1 MIKKLSYLLVAMMLL
16 PFASTVFAEDR
27 IAEGKAIAYD
37 RKKGNCLACH
47 AMDDGELAGL
57 VGPPL
62 MMMQMRFPDKAE
74 LRAQVAD
81 PTIRNPA
88 TSMPPY
94 GKHGILT
101 EDELDKVID
110 YLYTL

>member
-1 MIKKLSYLLVAMMLL
+1 MKKLTQLITAILFFPMLL
-16 PFASTVFAEDR
+16 TTAYADSAAD
-27 IAEGKAIAYD
+27 GKEISFD

-47 AMDDGELAGL
+47 VMDDGELAGL

-62 MMMQMRFPDKAE
+62 MMMDVRFPDRAV
-74 LRAQVAD
+74 LRKQIWD

-94 GKHGILT
+94 GKHRMLT
-101 EDELDKVID
+101 EEEIDKVVD

>member
-1 MIKKLSYLLVAMMLL
+1 MNKLSYLLVAVLL
-16 PFASTVFAEDR
+16 MPFGLSSAFAEDSV
-27 IAEGKAIAYD
+27 AEGKAISFD

-62 MMMQMRFPDKAE
+62 MMMKLRFPDRAE
-74 LRAQVAD
+74 LRAQIWDA
-81 PTIRNPA
+81 TARNPA
-88 TSMPPY
+88 TSMPPF
-94 GKHGILT
+94 GKHRMLT
-101 EDELDKVID
+101 EDEIDKVVD